1 MQVLHSLYAS
11 QIATIIWTLESEG
24 IMEASRRSVV
34 VGIALSKSTQSDG
47 NLTEAE
53 RETFL
58 QVMSMLRELY
68 TRH

>member
-24 IMEASRRSVV
+24 VMEASRRSVV
-34 VGIALSKSTQSDG
+34 VGIALRKSTQSDG

-68 TRH
+68 TRL